1 MHPGK
6 KQKKK
11 TKETTVHTYWMSLE
25 KAQQLK
31 KHLWVYYKTL
41 SGMYRATQIT
51 VTTLSIHGV
60 KDGVLYCSLTF
71 LFGLMPQANK

>member
-1 MHPGK
+1 
-6 KQKKK
+6 
-11 TKETTVHTYWMSLE
+11 
-25 KAQQLK
+25 
-31 KHLWVYYKTL
+31 
-41 SGMYRATQIT
+41 MYRATQIT